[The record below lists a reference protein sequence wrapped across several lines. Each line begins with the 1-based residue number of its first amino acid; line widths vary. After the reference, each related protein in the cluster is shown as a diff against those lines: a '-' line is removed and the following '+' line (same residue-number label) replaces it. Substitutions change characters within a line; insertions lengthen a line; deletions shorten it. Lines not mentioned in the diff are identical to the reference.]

1 MAERI
6 LRSQKSEIYKYHL
19 QDIIASELIGDVAKL
34 IQDISELFL
43 SWQKIQPNNWQIHLS
58 CQQTQP
64 SCFAPVVTAEIEIFQ
79 QQDRNQSH
87 L

>member
-6 LRSQKSEIYKYHL
+6 LRSQKSEIHKYHL

-34 IQDISELFL
+34 IQDISELF
-43 SWQKIQPNNWQIHLS
+43 SSCQQIQPNNWQIHLS

-64 SCFAPVVTAEIEIFQ
+64 SCWQTQ
-79 QQDRNQSH
+79 LSC

>member
-34 IQDISELFL
+34 IQDISELF
-43 SWQKIQPNNWQIHLS
+43 SSCQQIQPNNGRFI
-58 CQQTQP
+58 
-64 SCFAPVVTAEIEIFQ
+64 
-79 QQDRNQSH
+79 
-87 L
+87 